1 MTLLKELVDQTAQ
14 TQSQRAETEE
24 FVRLRAF
31 YEEMKRLGLVRKQT
45 YDLPLMDTIGHSI
58 FSTSADHKTRP

>member
-1 MTLLKELVDQTAQ
+1 MTLLKKLVDQTAQ
-14 TQSQRAETEE
+14 TESQRAETEE
-24 FVRLRAF
+24 FVRLREF